1 MDTTYILFT
10 EPIITSDYKE
20 KLLKLQ
26 PQKYAPFNKLGRG
39 NTGYLFQA
47 NKTMYEFIIRQTA
60 AIQKNEQEKQRIL
73 ELLDQ
78 GERPQIALSELEI
91 VMDLEE
97 VKAKQLSPEKL
108 AVQIKS
114 GKSKKV
120 TENRSSCILS
130 EPLRERDGKKR

>member
-114 GKSKKV
+114 GKSKKSQK
-120 TENRSSCILS
+120 TEAVVYYRSPYVK
-130 EPLRERDGKKR
+130 EMVKKR